1 MLSAEGR
8 KILILYGSE
17 TGNSHDFSIDLETM
31 AERLRFRADVFA
43 IDAITLKTL
52 TQYPL
57 VIFVISTTGQGEMPK
72 NSRLLWK
79 KLLSRRLPP
88 TIFKDVNFTTFG
100 LGDSSYRQYNWAAR
114 KFHKRLVQLGANEFY
129 PRGEA
134 DERHDDGIDGAF
146 LPWLIS
152 LGSHLLSEYPLPDGL
167 SPIPQDVPLSPKI
180 IIERDSAVDKGDTN
194 QANHSKS
201 IDRNG
206 LNGQEASPGQVQTAF
221 RNAEDDDNIIENGI
235 KNFQFEDAPA
245 DTNRSRDDLLPIPD
259 SWTATIECNDRVT
272 PEGHWQDV
280 RQLKLNVHPR
290 PESEDKFSND
300 AGDSIVVYPKNFPED
315 VQELIDLMGWND
327 VADEPFRHYTQR
339 DSTLIKD
346 YTPPDCYPATN
357 STLRQLLTNNYD
369 ITAIPKRSFFDS
381 VRFYASDPMH
391 KERLDEFS
399 DPKFIDEFYD
409 YTTRPRRSI
418 LEILPDFPS
427 LKIPYQHVPSIFP
440 LIRGREYSMASAG
453 ELTLPK
459 DGAAGDVHVELLVAL
474 VKYKTVLRKIRRGLC
489 SRYIESLHTGSQINI
504 TLNRRGG
511 PFIQT
516 KNVVERPLLC
526 IATGTGVAPIR
537 AVFWERHRE
546 SPHGPNHLF
555 YGSRNKKADFFFKDE
570 WTKLDVQVHTA
581 FSRDQREKIYIQ
593 DIIRQQSELV
603 CTLIKNQA
611 TVAICGS
618 SGAMPQAVKSAIAEV
633 MIQGGIVEPDVDA
646 WEYLVRNNVVWEEV
660 W

>member
-1 MLSAEGR
+1 MASQQTTTGEILPPEER

-43 IDAITLKTL
+43 IDAITL
-52 TQYPL
+52 
-57 VIFVISTTGQGEMPK
+57 
-72 NSRLLWK
+72 
-79 KLLSRRLPP
+79 
-88 TIFKDVNFTTFG
+88 
-100 LGDSSYRQYNWAAR
+100 
-114 KFHKRLVQLGANEFY
+114 RLVQLGANEFY

-152 LGSHLLSEYPLPDGL
+152 LRSHLLSEYPLPEGL

-180 IIERDSAVDKGDTN
+180 IIGRDSVLTKDDTN
-194 QANHSKS
+194 QTNHSKS
-201 IDRNG
+201 IDQKG
-206 LNGQEASPGQVQTAF
+206 LNGQKASPGQVQAAL
-221 RNAEDDDNIIENGI
+221 RNGEDDDDDIIENGI
-235 KNFQFEDAPA
+235 KNFQFEDALSN
-245 DTNRSRDDLLPIPD
+245 TNMCQDDLLPIPD
-259 SWTATIECNDRVT
+259 SWTATVECNDRVT

-280 RQLKLNVHPR
+280 RQLKLNIHPR
-290 PESEDKFSND
+290 PESEDKFCND
-300 AGDSIVVYPKNFPED
+300 AGDSIVIYPKNFPED

-339 DSTLIKD
+339 DGALIRD
-346 YTPPDCYPATN
+346 YTPPDCYPVAN
-357 STLRQLLTNNYD
+357 
-369 ITAIPKRSFFDS
+369 I
-381 VRFYASDPMH
+381 RFYASDPMH

-427 LKIPYQHVPSIFP
+427 LKIPYQHVPGIFP

-459 DGAAGDVHVELLVAL
+459 SRSAGDVHVELLVAL

-489 SRYIESLHTGSQINI
+489 SRYIESLHAGSQINI

-511 PFIQT
+511 PFIQN
-516 KNVVERPLLC
+516 KNIIERPLLC

-546 SPHGPNHLF
+546 SSHGPDHLF
-555 YGSRNKKADFFFKDE
+555 YGARNEKADFFFKDE
-570 WTKLDVQVHTA
+570 WSKLDIQVHTA
-581 FSRDQREKIYIQ
+581 FSRDQREKIYVQ
-593 DIIRQQSELV
+593 DIIRQQSDLI
-603 CTLIKNQA
+603 CTLIKTQA

-618 SGAMPQAVKSAIAEV
+618 SGAMPQAVKSVIAEV
-633 MIQGGIVEPDVDA
+633 MVQGGIVEPDVDA